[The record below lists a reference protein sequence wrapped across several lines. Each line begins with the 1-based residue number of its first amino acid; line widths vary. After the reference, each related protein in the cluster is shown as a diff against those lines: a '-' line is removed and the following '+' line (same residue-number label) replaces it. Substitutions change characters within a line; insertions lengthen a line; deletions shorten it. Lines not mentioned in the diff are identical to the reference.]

1 MRKLFNFL
9 ILALLCVGCTKEAVV
24 ESYEIVPE
32 PLSVEMGGGYYTLDK
47 SCVIVYGNGDE
58 NPDINADMARN
69 ASFLQHYLLED
80 TGIELKV
87 RPSSEI
93 SQGCVISLELEPYE
107 GERLSHGDS
116 SRVADSYELEIS
128 DGRIAIRG
136 YSPAGVF
143 YGIQTLRKIISVPCA
158 DDGKPYASGAF
169 THLKVKIACGTV
181 KDMPRFQYRGMH
193 LDVAR
198 HMFPLDFIKRYIDL
212 LALHNINVFHWHI
225 SDDQGWR
232 IEIKSRPELTEKG
245 AYRSGTVIK
254 KEWGTSDS
262 IPYGGYYT
270 QQEAREIVKY
280 AAERY
285 ITVSPEIDMPGHML
299 AALTAYPELGCTGGP
314 YEVWTRWGVADDVL
328 CVGKDETFD
337 FLEDVFTEIMDI
349 FPSKYIHIGGDE
361 CPKIRWES
369 CPVCQAKI
377 KELGLKD
384 DAEHT
389 AEEKL
394 QSYAVER
401 IERFINSK
409 GRSIIGWDEIL
420 EGGLAPNA
428 TVMSW
433 TGTEGGRLAAH
444 MGHDVIMV
452 PASYFYLNFHQSD
465 DVEHEPFGIGGYVP
479 IEKTYSF
486 DPIPDDLKGTEK
498 AKHIIGVQANLWTE
512 YIKTTEHA
520 EYMLLPRLAAVSEV
534 QWSAPENRDFDDF
547 SVRLRNLVP
556 LYDLYGCNY
565 ALRIYDVRDRI
576 KPEPESGKIQVSLY
590 TLMGGKDIYYTL
602 DGSSPLDVSTKSA
615 SVADSALRYEK
626 PLVIDSDCVLRA
638 VSFSEK
644 GISREY
650 VKEFTVNKATAR
662 KIESLVPVSRG
673 GGVEILVNGVRGKF
687 NYESPEWIAYYA
699 DDMKVLIDLGSETEI
714 SKVAFDVL
722 VSKADWIFDA
732 REIMVEVSSDGEN
745 YAVAASKELKPL
757 SEDSEDGVKVHELS
771 FAPLKARYV
780 RLTVKPEYSIPDWHS
795 GKGNPSF
802 VFIDEIS
809 VN

>member
-1 MRKLFNFL
+1 M
-9 ILALLCVGCTKEAVV
+9 AEH
-24 ESYEIVPE
+24 YECFG
-32 PLSVEMGGGYYTLDK
+32 LT
-47 SCVIVYGNGDE
+47 
-58 NPDINADMARN
+58 
-69 ASFLQHYLLED
+69 
-80 TGIELKV
+80 
-87 RPSSEI
+87 
-93 SQGCVISLELEPYE
+93 
-107 GERLSHGDS
+107 
-116 SRVADSYELEIS
+116 
-128 DGRIAIRG
+128 
-136 YSPAGVF
+136 
-143 YGIQTLRKIISVPCA
+143 
-158 DDGKPYASGAF
+158 
-169 THLKVKIACGTV
+169 
-181 KDMPRFQYRGMH
+181 
-193 LDVAR
+193 
-198 HMFPLDFIKRYIDL
+198 DL
-212 LALHNINVFHWHI
+212 VALHNINVFHWHI

-270 QQEAREIVKY
+270 QQEAREIVEY

-285 ITVSPEIDMPGHML
+285 ITVIPEIDMPGHML

-361 CPKIRWES
+361 CPKVRWES

-590 TLMGGKDIYYTL
+590 TMMGGKDIYYTL
-602 DGSSPLDVSTKSA
+602 DGSSPLDVSAKSA
-615 SVADSALRYEK
+615 SVADSALRYEN

-650 VKEFTVNKATAR
+650 VKKFTVNKATAR

-745 YAVAASKELKPL
+745 YAVAASKELEPL
-757 SEDSEDGVKVHELS
+757 SEDSEDGIKVHELS

>member
-1 MRKLFNFL
+1 
-9 ILALLCVGCTKEAVV
+9 
-24 ESYEIVPE
+24 
-32 PLSVEMGGGYYTLDK
+32 
-47 SCVIVYGNGDE
+47 
-58 NPDINADMARN
+58 
-69 ASFLQHYLLED
+69 
-80 TGIELKV
+80 
-87 RPSSEI
+87 
-93 SQGCVISLELEPYE
+93 
-107 GERLSHGDS
+107 
-116 SRVADSYELEIS
+116 
-128 DGRIAIRG
+128 
-136 YSPAGVF
+136 
-143 YGIQTLRKIISVPCA
+143 
-158 DDGKPYASGAF
+158 
-169 THLKVKIACGTV
+169 
-181 KDMPRFQYRGMH
+181 MPRFQYRGMH

-270 QQEAREIVKY
+270 QQEAREIVEY

-285 ITVSPEIDMPGHML
+285 ITVIPEIDMPGHML

-361 CPKIRWES
+361 CPKVRWES
-369 CPVCQAKI
+369 CPVCQARI

-565 ALRIYDVRDRI
+565 ALRIYDVRDRT

-590 TLMGGKDIYYTL
+590 TMMGGKDIYYTL
-602 DGSSPLDVSTKSA
+602 DGSSPLDVSAKSA
-615 SVADSALRYEK
+615 SVADSALRYEN

-745 YAVAASKELKPL
+745 YAVAASKELEPL